1 MSARVAAIP
10 RVMDL
15 RVRHDAFSWGIQW
28 FFQLAETE
36 MSAPSNFGRILASVS
51 PEGRWRTPEDQAE
64 AARAHHRILEWLRA
78 MPNNEA
84 GVLQAAYEPRKWPPV
99 VEARVRHLTGI
110 AVRLTSALDD
120 LAPGDR
126 RLQELMDEQKAY
138 ELAER
143 CSNPERW
150 ADFLDRLQRRAE
162 ARLET
167 ALNAYLRVRGTGR
180 SVIAG
185 SGWCA
190 LTTTPEPRGA
200 R

>member
-1 MSARVAAIP
+1 MRAHVDTTP

-15 RVRHDAFSWGIQW
+15 RVRHDALLEIEW

-36 MSAPSNFGRILASVS
+36 MSGPSNFGRMLASVS

-84 GVLQAAYEPRKWPPV
+84 GVLQTAYEPRKWPTV
-99 VEARVRHLTGI
+99 IGARFRHLTGI
-110 AVRLTSALDD
+110 AVRLTCALDD
-120 LAPGDR
+120 WPEDR
-126 RLQELMDEQKAY
+126 RLQEVMDEQKAR

-167 ALNAYLRVRGTGR
+167 AVNAYVGVRGTGR

-185 SGWCA
+185 SRWCA
-190 LTTTPEPRGA
+190 LTSTPEPRGA